1 MSDTAT
7 KIEENL
13 KLKEPPLYKVV
24 FINDDVTPMDFV
36 MNCLM
41 SIFMHAIDAAQDLT
55 HRIHQEG
62 FAVVAVLPY
71 EIAEQKG
78 IETTVLSRNNN
89 YPLQVKIEAD
99 N

>member
-1 MSDTAT
+1 VSDTAT

-13 KLKEPPLYKVV
+13 KLKEPPLYKVL
-24 FINDDVTPMDFV
+24 FINDDVTPIDFV
-36 MNCLM
+36 VNCLM
-41 SIFMHAIDAAQDLT
+41 SIFMHTIDAAQDLT
-55 HRIHQEG
+55 RKVHTDG
-62 FAVVAVLPY
+62 FAIVAILPY

-89 YPLQVKIEAD
+89 FPLQIKIEAD

>member
-24 FINDDVTPMDFV
+24 FINDDVTPVDFV
-36 MNCLM
+36 VNCLM
-41 SIFMHAIDAAQDLT
+41 SIFMHDIDTSQNLTQKVHQD
-55 HRIHQEG
+55 G

-99 N
+99 K

>member
-13 KLKEPPLYKVV
+13 KLKEPPLYKVL
-24 FINDDVTPMDFV
+24 FIDDDVTPMYFV
-36 MNCLM
+36 VNCLM
-41 SIFMHAIDAAQDLT
+41 SIFMHTIDAAQDLT
-55 HRIHQEG
+55 HKIHQEG
-62 FAVVAVLPY
+62 FAIVAVLPY

-89 YPLQVKIEAD
+89 YPLQIKIEAD
-99 N
+99 T

>member
-13 KLKEPPLYKVV
+13 SLKEPPLYKVI
-24 FINDDVTPMDFV
+24 FIDDDVTPIDFV
-36 MNCLM
+36 VNCLM
-41 SIFMHAIDAAQDLT
+41 SIFMHTIDTAQDLT
-55 HRIHQEG
+55 QKVHTDG
-62 FAVVAVLPY
+62 FAIVAILPY

-89 YPLQVKIEAD
+89 YPLQIKIEAD
-99 N
+99 S